1 MLKLKVMQKRD
12 FQPFGTV
19 SALTLGGGGLG
30 QVWGETT
37 REEAVATVNL
47 AIEKGITHLDVAPM
61 YGKGEAEKVVGEV
74 FKGKDLGDVKI
85 TTKCRLGTLPDSEVY
100 ERLNS
105 SLNKSLDNLNLDRV
119 DLFLLH
125 SQLIKD
131 DFQLY
136 TLNEYR
142 ETNTTSLSCFYNSVI
157 PAFERL
163 KKEGKIGSWGIGGLG
178 QTQAILEALN
188 HDIQPEAIQC
198 VVNPLNSAG
207 AIGYVD
213 KDFDPQKILTESQ
226 KVGVPILGIR
236 AVQAGAL
243 TLEMDREPHPSGFDT
258 KDFEDYDK
266 AEPFRNLASEWKMNP
281 SILAHQYALSV
292 KEVSSVILGVK
303 NRTELL
309 DCIEAESLGGLDQGQ
324 ISAIDTAL
332 SK

>member
-1 MLKLKVMQKRD
+1 MEKRS
-12 FQPFGTV
+12 FKPYGSI

-37 REEAVATVNL
+37 REEAIATVNL
-47 AIEKGITHLDVAPM
+47 AVENGINHLDVAPM
-61 YGKGEAEKVVGEV
+61 YGKGEAERVVGEV

-85 TTKCRLGTLPDSEVY
+85 TTKCRLGTLPDDKVY
-100 ERLNS
+100 ERLIS
-105 SLNKSLDNLNLDRV
+105 SLNKSLDNLNMERV

-125 SQLIKD
+125 SQLRQD

-136 TLNEYR
+136 TLNEHR
-142 ETNTTSLSCFYNSVI
+142 DTNTTSLSCYYNAVI

-163 KKEGKIGSWGIGGLG
+163 KQEGKIGSWGIGGLG

-188 HDIQPEAIQC
+188 HEIQPEAVQC

-213 KDFDPQKILTESQ
+213 QDFDPQKILLESQ

-243 TLEMDREPHPSGFDT
+243 TLEMDREPHPSGFDI

-266 AEPFRNLASEWKMNP
+266 AEPFRKLASEWKMNP
-281 SILAHQYALSV
+281 SILAHRYALSAE
-292 KEVSSVILGVK
+292 KVSSVILGVK
-303 NRTELL
+303 NRDELL
-309 DCIEAESLGGLDQGQ
+309 ECLDAESTGPITQDQ
-324 ISAIDTAL
+324 IIEIDKVL

>member
-1 MLKLKVMQKRD
+1 MEKRS
-12 FQPFGTV
+12 FKPYGSI

-37 REEAVATVNL
+37 REEAIATVNL
-47 AIEKGITHLDVAPM
+47 ALENGINHLDVAPM
-61 YGKGEAEKVVGEV
+61 YGKGEAERVVGEV

-85 TTKCRLGTLPDSEVY
+85 TTKCRLGTLPDDEVY
-100 ERLNS
+100 ERLIS
-105 SLNKSLDNLNLDRV
+105 SLDKSLVNLNMERV

-125 SQLIKD
+125 SQLRKD

-136 TLNEYR
+136 TLNEHR
-142 ETNTTSLSCFYNSVI
+142 ETNTTSLSCYYNAVI

-163 KKEGKIGSWGIGGLG
+163 KQEGKIGSWGIGGLG

-188 HDIQPEAIQC
+188 HEMQPEAIQC

-213 KDFDPQKILTESQ
+213 QDFDPQKILIESQ

-243 TLEMDREPHPSGFDT
+243 TLEMDREPHPSGFDI

-266 AEPFRNLASEWKMNP
+266 AEPFRKLAFEWKMNP
-281 SILAHQYALSV
+281 SILAHRYALSV
-292 KEVSSVILGVK
+292 EKVSSVILGVK
-303 NRTELL
+303 NRNELL
-309 DCIEAESLGGLDQGQ
+309 ECLDAESKGPITQDQ
-324 ISAIDTAL
+324 IIEIDKVL